1 MKKITSF
8 LGIMLIALCMMF
20 SSCGCFNHNDNN
32 NDTPVET
39 VGYNYDEVVRADYDY
54 IASQYGDTVFHF
66 YEVDVLYKDLLS
78 VDGEPEIESIK
89 TVFQCG
95 DTCIMILHSHGE
107 NDTVYVNDWYM
118 ECMDMSAYNVVT
130 YDSCMNIIK
139 PYRPHLN
146 TKALTFR
153 RVLAPPFPENGQYIF
168 GTGILV
174 VDSNDGHVEQWDNID
189 ETAETV
195 EPQVIEVDNVVLE

>member
-20 SSCGCFNHNDNN
+20 SSCGWFNHDN

-39 VGYNYDEVVRADYDY
+39 IGYNYEEVVRADYDY
-54 IASQYGDTVFHF
+54 IASQYDDFHF
-66 YEVDVLYKDLLS
+66 YEVDVLYKDVLS
-78 VDGEPEIESIK
+78 AENDPEIESIK
-89 TVFQCG
+89 TVFQCS

-107 NDTVYVNDWYM
+107 NDTIYVNDWYL
-118 ECMDMSAYNVVT
+118 ECMDMTAYNAVT

-153 RVLAPPFPENGQYIF
+153 RVLAPPFPEHGQYIF

-174 VDSNDGHVEQWDNID
+174 VDSNDGHVEHWDNSE